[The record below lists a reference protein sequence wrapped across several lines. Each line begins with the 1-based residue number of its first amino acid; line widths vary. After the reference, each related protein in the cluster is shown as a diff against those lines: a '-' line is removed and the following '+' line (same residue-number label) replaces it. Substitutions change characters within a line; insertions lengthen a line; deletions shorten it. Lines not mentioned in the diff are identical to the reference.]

1 MKYFFT
7 LILLIATFLPVQAQ
21 VETRYYS
28 SPQHSLEITR
38 AKELVRNSSVHRM
51 SSFDVKALLKE
62 DSIMDECDVPYRFGM
77 DFPLSL
83 TLDDGEWHQLDNG
96 RVWTI
101 SFESAGALSLNF
113 IFDNFYLPEGA
124 TLEII
129 NDDATAFYGPVNSK
143 AIPDN
148 GHFMTDLIPGEKAC
162 IYLYEPSECIG
173 KSTLTITRLIHAY
186 RGLNLNAFANRG
198 LQFSCSCNVD
208 VACHPEYAEE
218 SKGVGLVMLANGTEL
233 CSGSLLMSTDMSFKP
248 YFLTAFHCI
257 DSSSDGSLSSAEK
270 DAAENWMFKFN
281 FKKEECNGST
291 IAASTTYNGAIF
303 RAAWNNTDFA
313 LVEVNH
319 DLKTN
324 PSLYWLGWDRS
335 GSTPTNGAC
344 IHHPWGGLMK
354 ISIEDD
360 SFTTVQWN
368 ATSNEYNHWGVNF
381 DEGVVEMGSSGS
393 PLLNG
398 NHKVVG
404 QLHGVVPNSNC
415 CLQTNALYGKF
426 NISWSGGGTNATRL
440 SNWLDSIGTNALT
453 INGYTAQS
461 IIGPT
466 IPCDTSIY
474 YVSNLP
480 SNYSVTWSW
489 KNFCLIPITQ
499 NSPYTNYCTITRDN
513 SSYINNTL
521 VATISKNG
529 STVSTIEKVIDTTGN
544 FSGFYSQEAFTHPNL
559 SYPAV
564 VGVPFNHDDIL
575 ILHKGSTI
583 TLQSNSFIGATISR
597 TGHTVHDWTV
607 SGNTISFRFKYLS
620 PNIINPYDPDL
631 VARPGEPASIT
642 ITGQRPGTCEQFWFT
657 VIGTDLPN
665 LLDLNQSYNLS
676 VNNSGNDYTFSVSGQ
691 TADATRS
698 VEQIDVP
705 TWKLIIVNTI
715 TGQVLFTGDVKDKP
729 MTINTSEWGAGI
741 YSARAIIGEEILT
754 QKFIKK

>member
-319 DLKTN
+319 DLKRIRHYIGSDGIEVVALQPTEHAFII
-324 PSLYWLGWDRS
+324 LG
-335 GSTPTNGAC
+335 
-344 IHHPWGGLMK
+344 
-354 ISIEDD
+354 
-360 SFTTVQWN
+360 
-368 ATSNEYNHWGVNF
+368 
-381 DEGVVEMGSSGS
+381 
-393 PLLNG
+393 
-398 NHKVVG
+398 VG
-404 QLHGVVPNSNC
+404 
-415 CLQTNALYGKF
+415 
-426 NISWSGGGTNATRL
+426 
-440 SNWLDSIGTNALT
+440 
-453 INGYTAQS
+453 
-461 IIGPT
+461 
-466 IPCDTSIY
+466 
-474 YVSNLP
+474 
-480 SNYSVTWSW
+480 
-489 KNFCLIPITQ
+489 
-499 NSPYTNYCTITRDN
+499 
-513 SSYINNTL
+513 
-521 VATISKNG
+521 
-529 STVSTIEKVIDTTGN
+529 
-544 FSGFYSQEAFTHPNL
+544 
-559 SYPAV
+559 
-564 VGVPFNHDDIL
+564 
-575 ILHKGSTI
+575 
-583 TLQSNSFIGATISR
+583 
-597 TGHTVHDWTV
+597 
-607 SGNTISFRFKYLS
+607 
-620 PNIINPYDPDL
+620 
-631 VARPGEPASIT
+631 
-642 ITGQRPGTCEQFWFT
+642 
-657 VIGTDLPN
+657 
-665 LLDLNQSYNLS
+665 
-676 VNNSGNDYTFSVSGQ
+676 
-691 TADATRS
+691 
-698 VEQIDVP
+698 
-705 TWKLIIVNTI
+705 
-715 TGQVLFTGDVKDKP
+715 
-729 MTINTSEWGAGI
+729 
-741 YSARAIIGEEILT
+741 
-754 QKFIKK
+754 